1 MYKKLKKGGGIR
13 SPKANLMP
21 DGDVYSGAMRKW
33 DDGVP
38 EGASPMPYNK
48 PENRDTFTTGWF
60 GGKKRRTTKT
70 RKIKKRK
77 NTKQKLYKKKENK
90 KKKTKKRK
98 IKK

>member
-1 MYKKLKKGGGIR
+1 MHKKFKKGGGVR

-60 GGKKRRTTKT
+60 GGRKKRRTTKT
-70 RKIKKRK
+70 RKIKKI
-77 NTKQKLYKKKENK
+77 NTKRKLCK

-98 IKK
+98 LKK